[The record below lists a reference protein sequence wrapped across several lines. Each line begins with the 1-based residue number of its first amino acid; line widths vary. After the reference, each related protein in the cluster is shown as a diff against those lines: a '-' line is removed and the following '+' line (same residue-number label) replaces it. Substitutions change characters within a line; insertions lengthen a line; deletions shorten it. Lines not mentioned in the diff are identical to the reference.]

1 MTFPLHRMRRLRATP
16 RSRELFREARL
27 HPSILIEPF
36 FVGEGNRRRDPI
48 SAMPGIHQLSTDTL
62 VTE

>member
-36 FVGEGNRRRDPI
+36 FVVVIRSWSAPI
-48 SAMPGIHQLSTDTL
+48 SVERVGW
-62 VTE
+62 